1 MPGFTVSSRR
11 SSRIASD
18 PSRVLVLLPTTCA
31 SLPHAELSRDDRG
44 RRGFAVACAPR
55 HPLLPP
61 VVPPSTERGLVVTLA
76 WSAPVDLDLYVT
88 MPSGETIYYANPREA
103 FVRDARCAD
112 GAGGSRMEQV
122 RWRSPA
128 PGRYRLGV
136 DFPEACAEGVDV
148 AAYRL
153 VVDLDGARV
162 DHGGTA
168 RLLVRD
174 PWVTEID
181 VP

>member
-1 MPGFTVSSRR
+1 M
-11 SSRIASD
+11 RIAAGRAGLRS
-18 PSRVLVLLPTTCA
+18 LVMTA
-31 SLPHAELSRDDRG
+31 VVAA
-44 RRGFAVACAPR
+44 FAVACAPR
-55 HPLLPP
+55 RPAPLP

-88 MPSGETIYYANPREA
+88 MPGGETIYYANPREA
-103 FVRDARCAD
+103 FTRDSRCAD
-112 GAGGSRMEQV
+112 GTRGPRSEEV
-122 RWRSPA
+122 RWRCPA

-136 DFPEACAEGVDV
+136 DFPEACADGVDV

-153 VVDLDGARV
+153 VVELDGARV
-162 DHGGTA
+162 EHGGTA

-174 PWVTEID
+174 PWVTEIE

>member
-1 MPGFTVSSRR
+1 MRV
-11 SSRIASD
+11 ASA
-18 PSRVLVLLPTTCA
+18 RAGLRAVVTTAVVA
-31 SLPHAELSRDDRG
+31 SLA
-44 RRGFAVACAPR
+44 AACAPPR
-55 HPLLPP
+55 SAPLP

-76 WSAPVDLDLYVT
+76 WNAPVDLDLYVT

-112 GAGGSRMEQV
+112 DTRGPRSEEV

-136 DFPEACAEGVDV
+136 DFPEACADGVNV

-162 DHGGTA
+162 EHGGTA

-174 PWVTEID
+174 PWVTEIE